1 VAIYNNYKKN
11 SIQNNEI
18 AIKNKIMKPLKTIM
32 LAFSLLIVLVANA
45 QNDQD
50 KKIMADAENA
60 KETLMA
66 KDLGLGLGLEK
77 FFKNASGYAI
87 FPNVGKGALVVG
99 GASGNGVDYE
109 NGKMIGM
116 ASLKK
121 VSIGL
126 QAGGQSLIEVIFFET
141 DEALDKFK
149 EANYEFSAEVSA
161 VIANE
166 GKSENA
172 NYDDGVVI
180 FTFTKGG
187 LMADAS
193 VGGQKF
199 EYHPFK

>member
-32 LAFSLLIVLVANA
+32 LAFALLIVLVANA